1 MFSTRRFCAM
11 VFITLLCAVF
21 FNVRHCFASEESL
34 IKPGTSSFNKSI
46 CTTAFSSKAVEAD
59 NSIAASAAGQQSD
72 PVTPF
77 ILRDPL
83 KERAQLSRRQY
94 GSSNSE
100 ANQETAAFM
109 HHDQFPAGFAGYSG
123 AFCYTSALTTPVHT
137 ASGRSPPLS

>member
-11 VFITLLCAVF
+11 VFLTLLCAIF
-21 FNVRHCFASEESL
+21 LDARHCFASEESL
-34 IKPGTSSFNKSI
+34 IKPGSSSFNKFI

-59 NSIAASAAGQQSD
+59 NSSAAPAAGQESD
-72 PVTPF
+72 PAAPY

-94 GSSNSE
+94 GSSNSGV
-100 ANQETAAFM
+100 NQESAALM

-123 AFCYTSALTTPVHT
+123 AFCYISALITPVHT